1 MNKKILFLLLV
12 LILAFT
18 ACGPSGGSSD
28 TGVINIYNWGDY
40 IDEDLL
46 TKFEEE
52 TGIKVVYD
60 TFSSNEDMYIK
71 VKQGIDSFDI
81 LVPSDYMIE
90 RLIEEDLLN
99 EIDLSQI
106 PNFENINENLKDP
119 EFDPGNKYSVPY
131 FWGTGGIIY
140 NTAHISEEIDSWTDL
155 FDEKYSGKIVMYN
168 SSRDSIAVAL
178 KALGYSMNSTNLEE
192 LEEAK
197 NLLINQKPHVLA
209 YQADEGRDTI
219 VSGDGDIGFMY
230 SGDALMMIEL
240 NPDLKYVLPKEGANI
255 WFDAMVIPE
264 SAQNI
269 EAAHKFINFMC
280 DPENAAVNAEYSV
293 GYSSPIDEAIKLLPE
308 EIRNSDV
315 AYPDDSLLVDCEV
328 YKNSREILPVYDR
341 IWTEVT
347 AAN

>member
-1 MNKKILFLLLV
+1 MNRKF
-12 LILAFT
+12 LILIIVLMLALT
-18 ACGPSGGSSD
+18 ACGPQSATKD
-28 TGVINIYNWGDY
+28 GVLNVYNWGDY

-46 TKFEEE
+46 KKFEDE
-52 TGIKVVYD
+52 TGIRVVYD

-71 VKQGIDSFDI
+71 VKQGIDAYDI

-99 EIDLSQI
+99 EIDLTKI
-106 PNFENINENLKDP
+106 PNFEYVNENLKNP
-119 EFDPGNKYSVPY
+119 EFDPENKYSVPY

-140 NTAHISEEIDSWTDL
+140 NTSQITDDIDSWTDL

-178 KALGYSMNSTNLEE
+178 KALGYSMNSTDLEE

-197 NLLINQKPHVLA
+197 NLLISQKSHVLA
-209 YQADEGRDTI
+209 YQADEGRDTL
-219 VSGDGDIGFMY
+219 VSGDGHIGFMY
-230 SGDALMMIEL
+230 SGDALMMIEQ

-255 WFDAMVIPE
+255 WFDAMVIPKSSE
-264 SAQNI
+264 NVD
-269 EAAHKFINFMC
+269 AAHKFIDFMC
-280 DPENAAVNAEYSV
+280 EPENAAKNAEYSV
-293 GYSSPIDEAIKLLPE
+293 GFSSPIDEAIELLPD
-308 EIRNSDV
+308 EIKNSEV
-315 AYPDDSLLVDCEV
+315 AYPDASLLENGEI
-328 YKNSREILPVYDR
+328 YKNSKDILPVYDR

>member
-1 MNKKILFLLLV
+1 MNKKL
-12 LILAFT
+12 LILLFSLIVALT
-18 ACGPSGGSSD
+18 ACSSPSSKD
-28 TGVINIYNWGDY
+28 EVLNVYNWGDY

-46 TKFEEE
+46 KKFEDE

-71 VKQGIDSFDI
+71 VKQGIDAYDI

-99 EIDLSQI
+99 EIDLTKI
-106 PNFENINENLKDP
+106 PNFEYVNENLKNP
-119 EFDPGNKYSVPY
+119 EFDPENKYSVPY

-140 NTAHISEEIDSWTDL
+140 NTSQITDNINSWTDL
-155 FDEKYSGKIVMYN
+155 FNEKYSGKIVMYN

-178 KALGYSMNSTNLEE
+178 KALGYSMNSTDLEE

-197 NLLINQKPHVLA
+197 NLLISQKSHVLA
-209 YQADEGRDTI
+209 YQADEGRDTL
-219 VSGDGDIGFMY
+219 VSGDGHIGFMY
-230 SGDALMMIEL
+230 SGDALMIIEQ

-255 WFDAMVIPE
+255 WFDAMVIPKSSE
-264 SAQNI
+264 NVDG
-269 EAAHKFINFMC
+269 AHKFIDFMC
-280 DPENAAVNAEYSV
+280 DPENAAKNAEYSV
-293 GYSSPIDEAIKLLPE
+293 GFSSPIDEAIELLPD
-308 EIRNSDV
+308 EIKNSEV
-315 AYPDDSLLVDCEV
+315 AYPDASLLENGEI
-328 YKNSREILPVYDR
+328 YKNSKDILPVYDR